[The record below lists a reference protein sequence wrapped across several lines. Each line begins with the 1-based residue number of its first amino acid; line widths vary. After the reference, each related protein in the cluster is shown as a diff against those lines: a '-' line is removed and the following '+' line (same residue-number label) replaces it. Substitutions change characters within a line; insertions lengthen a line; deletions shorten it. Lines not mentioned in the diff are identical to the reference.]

1 MAVTRYELDQPKGYF
16 RFANRSAFNWS
27 TTQVNPEITG
37 VTTVRNSRN
46 TNPSLPL
53 VMQIYFIPKY

>member
-1 MAVTRYELDQPKGYF
+1 MALTRCKLDQPKGYF

-37 VTTVRNSRN
+37 VTAVRNSRN
-46 TNPSLPL
+46 ANPSLPL